1 MRFEHFWDFFLS
13 FGALG
18 RKRPL
23 SQPNFVITSSRES
36 HIVVTDRIVQAQQ
49 LVEPFLDIVLV
60 HVLKRGV
67 NVEVL
72 LSMYRQ
78 TA

>member
-1 MRFEHFWDFFLS
+1 MRSEHFSDFFLS
-13 FGALG
+13 FDGLG
-18 RKRPL
+18 RKRSL

-60 HVLKRGV
+60 HVL
-67 NVEVL
+67 
-72 LSMYRQ
+72 
-78 TA
+78 